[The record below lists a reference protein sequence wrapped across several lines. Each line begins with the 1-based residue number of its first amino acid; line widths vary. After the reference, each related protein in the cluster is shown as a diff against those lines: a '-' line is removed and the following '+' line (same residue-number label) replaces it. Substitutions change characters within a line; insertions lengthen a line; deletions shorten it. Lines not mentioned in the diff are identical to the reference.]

1 MRLARNLSVAAAAG
15 LVVTAGAAAHVE
27 VTPKQIIARKLTR
40 STFTVENERPQAAT
54 VKVAVK
60 LPASLIVVRFEP
72 KAGWK
77 RATTTRR
84 LAIPLRINGQTIRRR
99 VDVVT
104 WVARTPRAHFGPGHV
119 SGAFSLRAVVRAPAG
134 RTLAFRT
141 VQTYSNGEIVRWIG
155 ATGSDRPAARVR
167 VR

>member
-40 STFTVENERPQAAT
+40 LTITVENERPQAAT

-104 WVARTPRAHFGPGHV
+104 WVARTRSARFGPGHV

-134 RTLAFRT
+134 GMLAFRT

-155 ATGSDRPAARVR
+155 ANGSDRPAARVR